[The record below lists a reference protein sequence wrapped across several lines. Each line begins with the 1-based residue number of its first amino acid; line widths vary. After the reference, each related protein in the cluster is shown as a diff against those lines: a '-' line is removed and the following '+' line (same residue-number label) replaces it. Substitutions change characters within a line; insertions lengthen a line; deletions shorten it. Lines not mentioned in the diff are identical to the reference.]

1 MVKFLKIHC
10 LMIVLLTLNAC
21 TSDTKNQHGE
31 DNSPY
36 LHLSTQEQDQQNDTQ
51 TEGNHENQQRSIEK
65 EPATTPLP
73 FQDFKERWNAITEE
87 RLSNLYIKTLNATS
101 GEKGTFYSAQI
112 TNKLELRIFVT
123 EDFIHQIELISQ
135 VKTGS
140 EVYTMLEG
148 WNQIIDILHP
158 NIEMN
163 DVDSF
168 FHDIG
173 VGPNA
178 DLTNVKEREI
188 TFLGINYTIIPTNEG
203 YIFRTSYAN
212 QQ

>member
-10 LMIVLLTLNAC
+10 LMIVLLALNAC
-21 TSDTKNQHGE
+21 TSDTKNQNGE
-31 DNSPY
+31 ENPPY
-36 LHLSTQEQDQQNDTQ
+36 LHLSTPEQDQQIDTK
-51 TEGNHENQQRSIEK
+51 TEGNHEDQQGTLEESTN
-65 EPATTPLP
+65 APLP

-87 RLSNLYIKTLNATS
+87 RLSNLYIKTLNAS
-101 GEKGTFYSAQI
+101 SDENGTFYTAQI
-112 TNKLELRIFVT
+112 TNKLELRVYVSN
-123 EDFIHQIELISQ
+123 DRIHQLEMISK

-140 EVYTMLEG
+140 EVYTMLES
-148 WNQIIDILHP
+148 WNQIIQILHP

-178 DLTNVKEREI
+178 DLTNVKGRKM
-188 TFLGINYTIIPTNEG
+188 TFSGINYTITPTNEG
-203 YIFRTSYAN
+203 YIFRTSYTN
-212 QQ
+212 QP